1 MAKNNAEKKQGYG
14 KLLDAWVPPDGA
26 GDPVGCIATTFTF
39 SPVFFEEE
47 CLGRFLQ
54 LETHPGEDGPL
65 YLVEREEKLSQVICA
80 AALVDQHHCKG
91 FRSLRWDL
99 LSARLPGGILHAKVV
114 LLHWSNLIRLIV
126 TSANLTEDGYR
137 RNQEIFGVI
146 NFEPGVDASVECL
159 ERYLEFLREAAAY
172 ADVGFGQASPAVSRW
187 GTFLEQV
194 RTVIQIWGLSEL
206 RRGSGETGVSGVLT
220 GPGRAS
226 AFSQLRDLWPSGS
239 PPEAA
244 DVLSPFFDS
253 GNGPNLPTK
262 ELWGLLKQR
271 GEAQVTFH
279 LLAEQVEGEETLR
292 ILAPKNILEAEPR
305 NRPGVSTSIRQLKLE
320 EARPLHAKALWLNNA
335 SWVTYMI
342 GSSNF
347 TSAGFGI
354 SQKPNLEANLLY
366 LARYESSR
374 SLFKSLR
381 NSFPPSV
388 EIGDDVKL
396 KWDPIQGGEDEASSD
411 VVLLPA
417 EFGPAIYS
425 ADKDQKQLVEF
436 NLNGSPPGGWEILDE
451 GSHQVFYKEQHWIVN
466 GSPGKVTL
474 PWTATRA
481 PSGFFVRWSN
491 SEGEAWLPVNIFSST
506 DLPPPEE
513 LKDLP
518 LEVLIDILTS
528 ARPLHQAMKEW
539 LRRKGALTGGG
550 YEPLID
556 PHKRVDTSTFLL
568 QRTRRI
574 SRALKALRERLERPT
589 PTETTLEWR
598 LNGPVGVRAISI
610 AILKEG
616 KSEEEKVFLLT
627 EFALE
632 LSRVKPTTAP
642 GCLPSTTV
650 KEAIRKVIEEFKAE
664 ISGRGMDEIPSLKA
678 YVQESFQEALR

>member
-1 MAKNNAEKKQGYG
+1 MAKNNAEKKKGYG
-14 KLLDAWVPPDGA
+14 KLLEAWVPPDGA
-26 GDPVGCIATTFTF
+26 GDPIGCVATTFTF

-54 LETHPGEDGPL
+54 LETDPGEDGPL

-99 LSARLPGGILHAKVV
+99 LSARLPGGVLHAKVV

-126 TSANLTEDGYR
+126 TSGNLTEDGYR
-137 RNQEIFGVI
+137 RNQEVFGAI
-146 NFEPGVDASVECL
+146 NFEPGGAAPVECL
-159 ERYLEFLREAAAY
+159 ERYVEFLKEAATY
-172 ADVGFGQASPAVSRW
+172 ADLGFGRASPAVSRW

-194 RTVIQIWGLSEL
+194 RTVIQGWGLSEL
-206 RRGSGETGVSGVLT
+206 RRRSGEIGVSAVLT
-220 GPGRAS
+220 GPGRAP
-226 AFSQLRDLWPSGS
+226 AFRQLRDLWPAGS
-239 PPEAA
+239 PPENA

-253 GNGPNLPTK
+253 GNGPNLPAK

-271 GEAQVTFH
+271 GEAQVTYH
-279 LLAEQVEGEETLR
+279 LVAERVEGEETLR
-292 ILAPKNILEAEPR
+292 LQAPKNILEAKPT
-305 NRPGVSTSIRQLKLE
+305 NRPGVSTEIRQLKLE

-335 SWVTYMI
+335 SWITYMI

-354 SQKPNLEANLLY
+354 AQKPNLEANLLY
-366 LARYESSR
+366 LARHESNR

-381 NSFPPSV
+381 SSFPPSDK
-388 EIGDDVKL
+388 IGEDVKV
-396 KWDPIQGGEDEASSD
+396 KWNPIHGGEDEASSS
-411 VVLLPA
+411 VVLLPP

-425 ADKDQKQLVEF
+425 ADKSQKQMVEF
-436 NLNGSPPGGWEILDE
+436 NLNGSPPGGWEILYE
-451 GSHQVFYKEQHWIVN
+451 GSRQAFYKEEDWKSN
-466 GSPGKVTL
+466 GSPEKVTL
-474 PWTATRA
+474 PWASTRP
-481 PSGFFVRWSN
+481 PSGFFVRWSA
-491 SEGEAWLPVNIFSST
+491 SAGEAWWPVNISSSA

-528 ARPLHQAMKEW
+528 ARPLHQAMREW
-539 LRRKGALTGGG
+539 LRRKGALIGGG
-550 YEPLID
+550 YEPLSD

-574 SRALKALRERLERPT
+574 SQALTALRERLERPI
-589 PTETTLEWR
+589 PTETTLDWR
-598 LNGPVGVRAISI
+598 LNGPVGVRAIAD
-610 AILKEG
+610 AIVKEG

-627 EFALE
+627 ELALE
-632 LSRVKPTTAP
+632 LSRVKPTTAT
-642 GCLPSTTV
+642 GCLPATSV
-650 KEAIRKVIEEFKAE
+650 KEAVRKVIEEFKAE
-664 ISGRGMDEIPSLKA
+664 VSGRSMEEIPSLKV